1 MSDCQH
7 LWHILLLLT
16 AHVSMKL
23 MPETDDS
30 LSLMRGIPLLLAVV
44 IISCTDCFSKGNSYA
59 FSLMRIV
66 CCAGSF
72 ATAATAL
79 SLWGQDQAFDTLG
92 ACDRL

>member
-1 MSDCQH
+1 MSDCQQ
-7 LWHILLLLT
+7 LWHMLLLLT

-66 CCAGSF
+66 CWAGSF

-79 SLWGQDQAFDTLG
+79 SLWRQDQAFDTLG